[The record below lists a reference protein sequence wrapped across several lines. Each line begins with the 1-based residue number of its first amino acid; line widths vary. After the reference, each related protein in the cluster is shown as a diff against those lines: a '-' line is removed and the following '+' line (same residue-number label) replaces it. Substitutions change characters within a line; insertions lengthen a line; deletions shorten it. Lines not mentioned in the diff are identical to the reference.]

1 MNKKRIVYFDV
12 LNTLACI
19 AVVALHCHGSFF
31 DYENSIEWKVTE
43 VVQILAHWA
52 VPIFFM
58 LTGATLMGYREK
70 YDTKKLFSRRVQ
82 RIVVPFL
89 IWSTFFLIRGWV
101 TGIHQYLGGRDLIGK
116 YLSGGIL
123 GIYWFFYP
131 LFAVYL
137 SLPMLSV
144 LAEERNKKILEYTI
158 GIGFLCYSVMP
169 VVSILTQIPYN
180 DSLQLPVAGGYVLY
194 VLTGYYM
201 SHTVFSKKI
210 QYFLYAG
217 GIIGAASMW
226 LMTHWYTVRD
236 GFASELFLD
245 YKYCFSF
252 AMAVGLFE
260 LCKNIPWEK
269 FCHESGQK
277 ALSIIAQ
284 SSFGVYLIHIY
295 FVEKYFEYTQGS
307 HPILNMELGTILIY
321 GGCVLIVTIVKKI
334 PGGKILFP

>member
-1 MNKKRIVYFDV
+1 
-12 LNTLACI
+12 
-19 AVVALHCHGSFF
+19 
-31 DYENSIEWKVTE
+31 
-43 VVQILAHWA
+43 
-52 VPIFFM
+52 
-58 LTGATLMGYREK
+58 
-70 YDTKKLFSRRVQ
+70 
-82 RIVVPFL
+82 
-89 IWSTFFLIRGWV
+89 
-101 TGIHQYLGGRDLIGK
+101 
-116 YLSGGIL
+116 
-123 GIYWFFYP
+123 
-131 LFAVYL
+131 
-137 SLPMLSV
+137 
-144 LAEERNKKILEYTI
+144 
-158 GIGFLCYSVMP
+158 MP

-180 DSLQLPVAGGYVLY
+180 DTLQLPVAGGYVLY

-201 SHTVFSKKI
+201 RHTVFSKKI
-210 QYFLYAG
+210 RYFLYAG

-226 LMTHWYTVRD
+226 LLTHWYTVRG

-307 HPILNMELGTILIY
+307 HPILNMELGTILILCADCNDSEKNTRWEDFVPIRRSTKEKKHAGNY
-321 GGCVLIVTIVKKI
+321 FSSRNGKKI
-334 PGGKILFP
+334 KGVNK

>member
-12 LNTLACI
+12 LNILACI

-31 DYENSIEWKVTE
+31 DYENSVEWKVTE
-43 VVQILAHWA
+43 AVQILAHWA

-89 IWSTFFLIRGWV
+89 IWSTVFLIRGWV

-137 SLPMLSV
+137 SLPVLSV
-144 LAEERNKKILEYTI
+144 LAEEKNKKILEYTI

-194 VLTGYYM
+194 VLAGYYM

-210 QYFLYAG
+210 RYFIYAG
-217 GIIGAASMW
+217 GIVGAAFMW
-226 LMTHWYTVRD
+226 LLTHWYTVRD

-269 FCHESGQK
+269 FWHEKGQK
-277 ALSIIAQ
+277 VLGVIAQ

-295 FVEKYFEYTQGS
+295 FVEKYFEYMQGI

-321 GGCVLIVTIVKKI
+321 GGCVLIVMLVKKI